1 MCNVDVPVA
10 HLSSPCLPEPIE
22 GPRDGYSLGTMIGAQ
37 LPLFGGP
44 QGYGCERVR
53 DFSDRFRDRVLRS
66 SYADI
71 HSLGPSGALMELSAA
86 VNTGTQPGC

>member
-44 QGYGCERVR
+44 QGYAAGPRATAASASETFRTVSETE
-53 DFSDRFRDRVLRS
+53 FSEVHMQIFI
-66 SYADI
+66 A
-71 HSLGPSGALMELSAA
+71 SGLQE
-86 VNTGTQPGC
+86 P